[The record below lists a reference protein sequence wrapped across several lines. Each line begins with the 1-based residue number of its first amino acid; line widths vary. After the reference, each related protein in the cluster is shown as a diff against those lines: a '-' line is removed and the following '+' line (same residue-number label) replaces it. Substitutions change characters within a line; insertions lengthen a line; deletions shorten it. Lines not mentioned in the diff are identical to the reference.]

1 MTIQTNKWLA
11 ALLISLTA
19 VGCSQTLPSWSGR
32 QSIDP
37 ALPDLPLLEHP
48 REQDGKVVIKVKGV
62 SLPQME
68 GHITELSPGP
78 RTLLVITGDGGAL
91 TQDQEGGGAI
101 ALWLRGRGSQ
111 RARLPQYTSGRVNP
125 ATSQDWQVD
134 LKPGQ
139 YLLSVSFPTDQDGDE
154 AVVVV
159 R

>member
-1 MTIQTNKWLA
+1 MTERTRTWLA
-11 ALLISLTA
+11 ALLGTLIA
-19 VGCSQTLPSWSGR
+19 AGCSQALPNWGSR

-37 ALPDLPLLEHP
+37 ELPNLPMLEHP

-62 SLPQME
+62 TLPQLE

-78 RTLLVITGDGGAL
+78 RTLLVITGDAPASDR
-91 TQDQEGGGAI
+91 DQEGGGAI

-111 RARLPQYTSGRVNP
+111 QARLPQFTSGRVNP

-134 LKPGQ
+134 LMPGQ
-139 YLLSVSFPTDQDGDE
+139 YLLSVSYPADLSSTE
-154 AVVVV
+154 AVVIV